1 MWCTDPQIISTVI
14 LGLSGLLISWFYSWR
29 TSSREADKMMKEL
42 FTEFNQRYDR
52 LNDSLVIIE
61 ANFRS
66 VESFKQLEAKCN
78 ELEDGDKEKYK
89 QLRQAVIDYFNLCA
103 EEFYWYHH
111 KKRIDPL
118 VWKSWQAGMNYWYN
132 EVPSIKALWMEEV
145 KANGKASYY
154 INDKVEF
161 FKDKE

>member
-1 MWCTDPQIISTVI
+1 MATIWPSVI
-14 LGLSGLLISWFYSWR
+14 LGGTALIISAYFAWYSKKLND
-29 TSSREADKMMKEL
+29 DKIMKEL
-42 FTEFNQRYDR
+42 FTEFNQRYDVLNGR
-52 LNDSLVIIE
+52 LTWVKSHITTSEDLN
-61 ANFRS
+61 
-66 VESFKQLEAKCN
+66 LEENSEYRHAI
-78 ELEDGDKEKYK
+78 
-89 QLRQAVIDYFNLCA
+89 IDYFNLYA
-103 EEFYWYHH
+103 EEFYWYYH

-118 VWKSWQAGMNYWYN
+118 VWNSWQAGMNYWYN